1 MTMDVDY
8 SLLLKFLTLLLG
20 GGTVAAGVKLMTRR
34 LELVYQER
42 AELRRAAAADP
53 IAEDDHYAKIYSDL
67 IETLT
72 KQIDRLRS
80 EADVADHRQANNL
93 SLFKSFAE
101 KTQQAIEQCH
111 EERRQ
116 DKIEFNRQIESLRE
130 AYRNERKKRK
140 AVELRLH
147 ILEQQSDPQ
156 IG

>member
-1 MTMDVDY
+1 MIDVDY

-20 GGTVAAGVKLMTRR
+20 GGTVAAGVKLATRK

-42 AELRRAAAADP
+42 AELRKSRVTDP
-53 IAEDDHYAKIYSDL
+53 IAEDDHYARIYSDL

-101 KTQQAIEQCH
+101 KTAQALEHCH
-111 EERRQ
+111 EERRA
-116 DKIEFNRQIESLRE
+116 DKAEYNRRLAI
-130 AYRNERKKRK
+130 ERKKRK
-140 AVELRLH
+140 QLELRVFQ
-147 ILEQQSDPQ
+147 LEQQSSPEA
-156 IG
+156 G